1 MSNIVP
7 FQFESHQIRTVTD
20 EQGEPWFVAVDVCKG
35 LGIANTSC
43 ALSRLDDDERRV
55 VDFAS
60 IVSNQ
65 GIDPCHK
72 INLINKSGLYSLVL
86 GSRKQ
91 AAKVAIDL
99 LVSQVSDYSKIIDA
113 LSSFEIP
120 DDLPDMFVY
129 AIREKDTGNVKLG
142 ISHDPEQRLRQLQI
156 GNSSELEL
164 VAYRKAE
171 NRFADER
178 AIHADADAYRLRG
191 EWFSAGA
198 AEVLQ

>member
-1 MSNIVP
+1 MP
-7 FQFESHQIRTVTD
+7 
-20 EQGEPWFVAVDVCKG
+20 G
-35 LGIANTSC
+35 
-43 ALSRLDDDERRV
+43 
-55 VDFAS
+55 
-60 IVSNQ
+60 
-65 GIDPCHK
+65 
-72 INLINKSGLYSLVL
+72 
-86 GSRKQ
+86 
-91 AAKVAIDL
+91 AKLAMDSML
-99 LVSQVSDYSKIIDA
+99 SQVSDYRKIIEA
-113 LSSFEIP
+113 LNGFEVP

-142 ISHDPEQRLRQLQI
+142 ISRDPQQRLRQLQT

-198 AEVLQ
+198 VEVLQ